1 MRIEEE
7 ENNCIHISADP
18 DLYITQVWDVED
30 RVYCK
35 NMWTSQ
41 DEWNEWRDADEA
53 EKDEYE
59 LQNSSSLC
67 E

>member
-7 ENNCIHISADP
+7 ENNCIDISANP
-18 DLYITQVWDVED
+18 DSYITQVWDVED
-30 RVYCK
+30 RVYCR

-41 DEWNEWRDADEA
+41 DEWNEWRDADQS

-59 LQNSSSLC
+59 LQNSLS
-67 E
+67 ED

>member
-1 MRIEEE
+1 MTIEQ
-7 ENNCIHISADP
+7 ENNCIHISSEP
-18 DLYITQVWDVED
+18 DAYITQVWDVED

-41 DEWNEWRDADEA
+41 NELHMWRDASQA

-59 LQNSSSLC
+59 LQNYS